1 MTSTPQSTTLTLYGW
16 GPHSSVVAQLLRSPA
31 ISRDLQRSRAIS
43 CDLPRS
49 PEIRQSEVA
58 PLAPSQRFRAGPPP
72 GGNPPSSSDQLPSQ
86 SLPASLSLCSFSAL
100 RHVAQPCVFFSRPPA
115 PPMGLRRCPDR
126 RILVSALLLRPTG
139 LGLCAVWLGQ
149 FACTALS
156 LSPFGRVS
164 LVCGLAQPESRT
176 SPRSSHSN
184 ARDRRAH
191 VQTLACTWVRPASL
205 ACVCSAY
212 VPVNRLAVVHT
223 FTRVN
228 RRGPILSYLA

>member
-1 MTSTPQSTTLTLYGW
+1 MWRSSCDLPQS
-16 GPHSSVVAQLLRSPA
+16 RA
-31 ISRDLQRSRAIS
+31 ISRDLVQSRAIS
-43 CDLPRS
+43 RDLPRS
-49 PEIRQSEVA
+49 GNLRWRPSPPLSGFA
-58 PLAPSQRFRAGPPP
+58 PGLPRAGIPPLVLTNYP
-72 GGNPPSSSDQLPSQ
+72 LSRSQLRSP
-86 SLPASLSLCSFSAL
+86 LCSFSAL

-184 ARDRRAH
+184 ARDRRVH

-212 VPVNRLAVVHT
+212 VPVKVA
-223 FTRVN
+223 
-228 RRGPILSYLA
+228 